1 MTIGD
6 KKKGIGLTEDDLTDR
21 QHELLDSLLIHEG
34 SDWKTDEQFDSNWL
48 ELNKKR
54 IKDIKSQKETLP
66 SKTLINKDAQNLVEK
81 LFSLNKSEETTTEES
96 EKKHKLVSEKYKTYN
111 VAAVK
116 PFSKEQQRSEINRAM
131 REMSVSNPQKL
142 KKILNY
148 RKDLKAWK
156 NGKDLSK
163 KLKIFQSDSELTQI
177 LKMEPIPTKIR
188 TLTSI
193 LKSRKTSVDKI
204 NEQLD
209 SVLQSVLEAAPL
221 YETLVKKIKK

>member
-1 MTIGD
+1 MPSSSAGP
-6 KKKGIGLTEDDLTDR
+6 
-21 QHELLDSLLIHEG
+21 Q
-34 SDWKTDEQFDSNWL
+34 WKTDEQFDSNWL